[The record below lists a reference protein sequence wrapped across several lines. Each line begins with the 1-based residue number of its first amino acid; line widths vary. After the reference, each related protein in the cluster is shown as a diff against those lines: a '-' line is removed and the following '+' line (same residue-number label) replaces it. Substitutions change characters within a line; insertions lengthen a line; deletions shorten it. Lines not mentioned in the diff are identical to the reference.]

1 MVDLNGEYRHKVD
14 AKGRLSLPAKFRREL
29 PRELIVTVDPKSE
42 CLYVFDSNDFNDW
55 VRSFFERDG
64 GFDQRNALHV
74 AARRELKSRANEAEI
89 DASGRINV
97 PANLR
102 EKVGIEKDV
111 VLIGNEGYFEIWD
124 AKRRDDARVEV
135 DLASMLFG

>member
-29 PRELIVTVDPKSE
+29 PRELKVTIDPKGE
-42 CLYVFDSNDFNDW
+42 CLYVFADEDFNDW

-64 GFDQRNALHV
+64 GFNQRNAMHV
-74 AARRELKSRANEAEI
+74 AARRELKSRANDAEI
-89 DASGRINV
+89 DASGRINI

-102 EKVGIEKDV
+102 ESVGIDKEV
-111 VLIGNEGYFEIWD
+111 ALIGNEGYFEIWD

-135 DLASMLFG
+135 DLASMLFE